1 MTIPQTSAHLFFL
14 CMSLLD
20 KIFDSILGV
29 VVPSI
34 VKVFTN
40 RNPEPS

>member
-1 MTIPQTSAHLFFL
+1 MIITQTSAHLFFL
-14 CMSLLD
+14 CVSLLD
-20 KIFDSILGV
+20 EIFDSILGV
-29 VVPSI
+29 VVPRI